1 MLRALNQESENAT
14 ESAQKKAFERNKA
27 MAIAETVITTYQAA
41 ALAYK
46 NGLQTGD
53 VTQTTSILG
62 AAVAVAQGLAKLV
75 IIKKQTFK
83 GSGGTSPSGGGGGG
97 TGGGGIQA
105 PQTGFTQIRQPQ
117 NPNQPQQKQP
127 PVKVF
132 VVQKDIQEA
141 TIAADRIT
149 AKAVVK

>member
-1 MLRALNQESENAT
+1 
-14 ESAQKKAFERNKA
+14 

-83 GSGGTSPSGGGGGG
+83 GTSSTNTSGGGGG
-97 TGGGGIQA
+97 TIGGGIQA

-141 TIAADRIT
+141 TTAADRIT
-149 AKAVVK
+149 AKVVVK